1 MTEKP
6 GTSLWKSITSGKLTD
21 VFAMTS
27 DAALDAAA
35 SGALNGVPVVGLL
48 AGMAR
53 AGRSVRD
60 QLYLR
65 KMILFLH
72 NLKTTSQEK
81 RDAFIASLADQKE
94 LERFGDTITLILEQ
108 NDDLR
113 KPGIIGRVMAA
124 HIEGHIEYAKAMRL
138 AAIVNRAY
146 AADLDYLK
154 SFKPGVQAHSP
165 DVAASLFS
173 AGLLAD
179 AGTDG
184 GTYGQDSS
192 GGTLYEMNEY
202 GGLLVQYGLD

>member
-6 GTSLWKSITSGKLTD
+6 GTSLWKSITGDKLTD

-27 DAALDAAA
+27 DVALDAAT
-35 SGALNGVPVVGLL
+35 SGALDGVPVVGLL
-48 AGMAR
+48 TSMAR
-53 AGRSVRD
+53 AGRGVRD

-65 KMILFLH
+65 KVILFLH
-72 NLKTTSQEK
+72 SLKTTSQEK
-81 RDAFIASLADQKE
+81 RDAFIASLSNQKE

-113 KPGIIGRVMAA
+113 KPGIIGRVIAS

-154 SFKPGVQAHSP
+154 SFEPGVQVHSP
-165 DVAASLFS
+165 DIAASLFS
-173 AGLLAD
+173 AGLLAN
-179 AGTDG
+179 AGMDG
-184 GTYGQDSS
+184 GTFDQDGS
-192 GGTLYEMNEY
+192 GGALYEMNEY
-202 GGLLVQYGLD
+202 GRLLVRYGLD